1 MRSFLVWLGL
11 TQRQYLYNVDKGCA
25 LGDLGSFLMELGNH
39 SFIGDR
45 FHLEPGTLVALV
57 FILGIAS

>member
-1 MRSFLVWLGL
+1 
-11 TQRQYLYNVDKGCA
+11 
-25 LGDLGSFLMELGNH
+25 MELGNH

-57 FILGIAS
+57 FILGIGVYV